1 MAHGLFRWNLNY
13 HGSCCSALKPSAPY
27 GSDTFRCTRRQH
39 QHRYLKAT
47 LTDETPAPASK
58 NRAGTS
64 IGIGPG
70 GSRRKAPS
78 SSQPRRTGPKT
89 LVSPEGPTQVPGVRP
104 EGPSD
109 CLPRRTVWTDARP
122 SVLDPSANLR
132 NAPGGEAERFV
143 LCILMKDQPHVPGT

>member
-89 LVSPEGPTQVPGVRP
+89 IVAPKDWPRRTDSGPR
-104 EGPSD
+104 

-143 LCILMKDQPHVPGT
+143 LCILMKDQPP